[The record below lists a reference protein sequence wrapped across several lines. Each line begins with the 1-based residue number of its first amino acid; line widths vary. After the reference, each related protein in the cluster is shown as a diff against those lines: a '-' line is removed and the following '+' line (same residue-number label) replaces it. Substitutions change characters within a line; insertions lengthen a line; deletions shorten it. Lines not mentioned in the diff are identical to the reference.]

1 MKTILSFLIITFFTL
16 TVSAQDQ
23 FSVYF
28 DTNKHELKPSE
39 LQRLTDWMAANANSK
54 ILAINGYTDE
64 DGSIGLNDTLA
75 QRRVSTVFGQI
86 QNRVKIRSDFRTR
99 SFGKLHKQSPVKAEN
114 RRVTIYYLVE
124 KDLHRENEVL
134 GIAAGTTEDPEPKY
148 EDPPKMDKPVT
159 YPSKI
164 SITRPDGKKEEIQL
178 DVEFME
184 AVGNAKAGD
193 KLTLKNLNFY
203 ENTYA
208 VVPESRPKMF
218 ELVEVMKL
226 HPKLK
231 IKVQGHVCC
240 MTADR
245 RNLSRDRAK
254 AIVLFLTAQGIQRD
268 RMTFEGF
275 GVSQPLYPIPEK
287 SPEEA
292 AANRRVEILVVEN

>member
-1 MKTILSFLIITFFTL
+1 MKNALSFLIIALISL
-16 TVSAQDQ
+16 TAKAQDQ

-28 DTNKHELKPSE
+28 DSNKHQLVQSE
-39 LQRLTDWMAANANSK
+39 ADRLNEWLASNQNSK

-75 QRRVSTVFGQI
+75 QRRVSTVFGLI
-86 QNRVKIRSDFRTR
+86 RNKVKIREDFRTR

-114 RRVTIYYLVE
+114 RRVTIYYLQE
-124 KDLHRENEVL
+124 KDLAKENEVL
-134 GIAAGTTEDPEPKY
+134 GISDEKFTEPKY
-148 EDPPKMDKPVT
+148 PVPVPEEKPVV

-164 SITRPDGKKEEIQL
+164 AITTPDGKKQEIKL
-178 DVEFME
+178 DVEFMK
-184 AVGNAKAGD
+184 AVGQAKPGD
-193 KLTLKNLNFY
+193 KLTLKNLNFV

-208 VVPESRPKMF
+208 VVTESRPKMY
-218 ELVEVMKL
+218 ELLEVMKL

-231 IKVQGHVCC
+231 IKVEGHVCC

-254 AIVLFLTAQGIQRD
+254 AIVLFLHAQGIARD

-275 GVSQPLYPIPEK
+275 GVSRPLYPIPEK
-287 SPEEA
+287 SEQEA

>member
-1 MKTILSFLIITFFTL
+1 MKNALSFLIIALFAITAH
-16 TVSAQDQ
+16 AQDQ

-28 DTNKHELKPSE
+28 DSNKHQLVQSE
-39 LQRLTDWMAANANSK
+39 ADRLNEWLAANANSK

-75 QRRVSTVFGQI
+75 QRRVSTVFGLI
-86 QNRVKIRSDFRTR
+86 KNKVKIREDFRTR

-114 RRVTIYYLVE
+114 RRVTIYYLQE
-124 KDLHRENEVL
+124 KDLAKENEVL
-134 GIAAGTTEDPEPKY
+134 GISDEKFTEPKY
-148 EDPPKMDKPVT
+148 PVPVPEEKPVV

-164 SITRPDGKKEEIQL
+164 AITTPDGKKQEIKL
-178 DVEFME
+178 DVEFMK
-184 AVGNAKAGD
+184 AVGQAKPGQ
-193 KLTLKNLNFY
+193 KLTLKNLNFF
-203 ENTYA
+203 ENTY
-208 VVPESRPKMF
+208 VVVSESRPRMY
-218 ELVEVMKL
+218 ELLEVMKL

-245 RNLSRDRAK
+245 RNLSRERAK
-254 AIVLFLTAQGIQRD
+254 AIVLFLHAQGIARD

-275 GVSQPLYPIPEK
+275 GVSQPIYPIPEK
-287 SPEEA
+287 SEEQA

>member
-1 MKTILSFLIITFFTL
+1 MKNILSFLIIALISL
-16 TVSAQDQ
+16 TAKAQDQ

-28 DTNKHELKPSE
+28 DSNKHQLVQSE
-39 LQRLTDWMAANANSK
+39 ADRLNEWLASNANSK

-75 QRRVSTVFGQI
+75 QRRVSTVFGLI
-86 QNRVKIRSDFRTR
+86 KDRVKIREDFRTR

-114 RRVTIYYLVE
+114 RRVTIYYLQE
-124 KDLHRENEVL
+124 EDLAKENEVL
-134 GIAAGTTEDPEPKY
+134 GISDEKFTEPKY
-148 EDPPKMDKPVT
+148 PVPVPEEKPVV

-164 SITRPDGKKEEIQL
+164 AITTPDGKKQEIKL
-178 DVEFME
+178 DVEFMK
-184 AVGNAKAGD
+184 AVGQAKPGQR
-193 KLTLKNLNFY
+193 LTLKNLNFF
-203 ENTYA
+203 ENSFA
-208 VVPESRPKMF
+208 VVPESRPKMY
-218 ELVEVMKL
+218 ELLEVMKL

-231 IKVQGHVCC
+231 IKVEGHVCC

-245 RNLSRDRAK
+245 RNLSRERAK
-254 AIVLFLTAQGIQRD
+254 AIVMFLHAQGIARD

-287 SPEEA
+287 SKEEA

>member
-1 MKTILSFLIITFFTL
+1 MKNAFSLLIIALFTI
-16 TVSAQDQ
+16 TANAQDQ

-28 DTNKHELKPSE
+28 DSNKHQLKQSE
-39 LQRLTDWMAANANSK
+39 ADRLNDWLAANANSK

-75 QRRVSTVFGQI
+75 QRRVSTVFGLI
-86 QNRVKIRSDFRTR
+86 RNRVKIREDFRTR

-114 RRVTIYYLVE
+114 RRVTIYYLQE
-124 KDLHRENEVL
+124 KDLAKENEVL
-134 GIAAGTTEDPEPKY
+134 GLSDEKFTEPKY
-148 EDPPKMDKPVT
+148 PVPVKEEKPVV

-164 SITRPDGKKEEIQL
+164 AITTPDGKKQEIQL
-178 DVEFME
+178 DVEFMQQ
-184 AVGNAKAGD
+184 VGQAKAGD
-193 KLTLKNLNFY
+193 KLTLKNLNFH
-203 ENTYA
+203 ENTYI
-208 VVPESRPKMF
+208 VVPESRPKMY
-218 ELVEVMKL
+218 ELLEVMKL

-245 RNLSRDRAK
+245 RNLSRERAK
-254 AIVLFLTAQGIQRD
+254 SIVMFLHAQGIARD

-287 SPEEA
+287 SEEEA